1 MTLFA
6 DASTEGGATRH
17 MTRDATLRGMHTHP
31 SLPVLYT
38 FRRCPYAIRARM
50 TVDAAGV
57 LVEQREVLLRDKP
70 AALLEASPKG
80 TVPVLV
86 LNDGEVLEESLDVMQ
101 WALEKGDPEE
111 WLMEREA
118 ALVWLDGVER
128 DFKPR
133 LDGYK
138 YGHRGPAGEEARCR
152 EEGVAWL
159 RKLDERLTRGH
170 VLGAQRSLADVGT
183 FPFVRQFAHHDRG
196 FFDSLELTRLSPWL
210 EDFLT
215 SERFLRVMEKRSVWQ
230 PEVAGG

>member
-1 MTLFA
+1 MQ
-6 DASTEGGATRH
+6 TR
-17 MTRDATLRGMHTHP
+17 TAP
-31 SLPVLYT
+31 PVLYT

-50 TVDAAGV
+50 ALDAAGV

-86 LNDGEVLEESLDVMQ
+86 LGDRSVLEESLDVMQ
-101 WALEKGDPEE
+101 WALENEDPEG
-111 WLMEREA
+111 WLEQREA
-118 ALVWLDGVER
+118 SIAWLERVER
-128 DFKPR
+128 DFKPL

-159 RKLDERLTRGH
+159 WRLDERLEQGY
-170 VLGAQRSLADVGT
+170 VLGDRRRLADVGT

-196 FFDSLELTRLSPWL
+196 FFADLELGRVSRWL

-215 SERFLRVMEKRSVWQ
+215 SERFQRVMEKRSVWQ
-230 PEVAGG
+230 PEAAGD